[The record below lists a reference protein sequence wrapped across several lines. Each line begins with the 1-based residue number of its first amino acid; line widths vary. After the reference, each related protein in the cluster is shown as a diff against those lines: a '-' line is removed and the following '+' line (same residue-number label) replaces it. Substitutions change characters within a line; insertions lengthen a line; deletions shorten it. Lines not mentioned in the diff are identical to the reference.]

1 MDTPSKV
8 LNYIISKSELSDD
21 DFENNEC
28 GIGFFPDTEEKIN
41 KINTFLQQYDQT
53 QKLITPK
60 FYLNNFKEEGGP
72 QIIIKPDLTIY
83 VLLEDEEFVLG
94 EKYSRTIIRKL
105 LQLIFDEKIDFGTIN
120 HFYLFKYNIKIF

>member
-21 DFENNEC
+21 DFENNEY

-53 QKLITPK
+53 QKLIAPK
-60 FYLNNFKEEGGP
+60 FYLNNFKEEGGA

-94 EKYSRTIIRKL
+94 EKYSRTIILEL

-120 HFYLFKYNIKIF
+120 HFYSFK